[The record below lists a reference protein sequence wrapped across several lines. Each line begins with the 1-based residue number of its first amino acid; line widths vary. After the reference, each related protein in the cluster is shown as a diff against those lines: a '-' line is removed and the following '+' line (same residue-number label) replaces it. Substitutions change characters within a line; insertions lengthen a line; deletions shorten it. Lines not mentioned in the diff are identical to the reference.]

1 MGRPRRPIESAGPAS
16 NRTRCNARRRRRNV
30 TRTTFT
36 PRERIV
42 RLYADLA
49 HVRFSR
55 FLTNGLRSMSS
66 IQPDDDEVRD
76 GASSTTSRASPMPS
90 PRVRLEAEILGGDL
104 IAEPDVAAPTDTG
117 SEAQPRG
124 TVFIAVADLALR
136 GYVRECLR
144 DAGRLR
150 VQDVDSSYEAL
161 ASSAAPHVV
170 IVDRSLQHSVVT
182 AARDIPVII
191 IDDEPPSH
199 VVAGDARRVR
209 LAAPFSGD
217 VLVAEVERLLS

>member
-1 MGRPRRPIESAGPAS
+1 
-16 NRTRCNARRRRRNV
+16 
-30 TRTTFT
+30 
-36 PRERIV
+36 
-42 RLYADLA
+42 
-49 HVRFSR
+49 
-55 FLTNGLRSMSS
+55 MSS
-66 IQPDDDEVRD
+66 LQPDDDEVRD
-76 GASSTTSRASPMPS
+76 GASSTASRASPMPS

-104 IAEPDVAAPTDTG
+104 IAERDVAAPTGTG
-117 SEAQPRG
+117 SGAQPRG

-144 DAGRLR
+144 DAERLC

-161 ASSAAPHVV
+161 ELASSAAPRVV
-170 IVDRSLQHSVVT
+170 IVDRSLEHSVVT

-199 VVAGDARRVR
+199 VVPGDARRVR

-217 VLVAEVERLLS
+217 VLVAEVERLLA